1 MKKQE
6 RKKDKYG
13 LIAKHRKFVKEY
25 IKDYCGAAAA
35 IRAGYSKKTAREQAS
50 YILSK
55 VYIQAAL
62 KREENKLE
70 NRFIA
75 TKEKILKELGVI
87 GFSNIE
93 DYIEVDDDG
102 KVSIQNL
109 KSLPFA
115 TSRAIKSIKEKSKDI
130 VNKQD
135 DDLLYRETQLEFV
148 LHDKIEALVKMGQE
162 IGMFKTKCEVSGR
175 DGKPISV
182 KIEDLS
188 DDELLTIILQG
199 RSPGAFKAKKIKGKS
214 A

>member
-6 RKKDKYG
+6 RKKDKHG

-25 IKDYCGAAAA
+25 IKDYNGAAAA
-35 IRAGYSKKTAREQAS
+35 RRAGFSAKAAREQAS
-50 YILSK
+50 RLLSK
-55 VYIQAAL
+55 ANIQVAL

-70 NRFIA
+70 NRFCA
-75 TKEKILKELGVI
+75 TKEKIIKELGVI

-102 KVSIQNL
+102 KVQIQNL

-115 TSRAIKSIKEKSKDI
+115 TARAIKSIKEKSKDTI
-130 VNKQD
+130 NRKED
-135 DDLLYRETQLEFV
+135 ELLYRETQLEFV

-162 IGMFKTKCEVSGR
+162 IGMFKTKCEVSGK
-175 DGKPISV
+175 DGKAISV

-188 DDELLTIILQG
+188 DEELLAIILQG
-199 RSPGAFKAKKIKGKS
+199 SSPGTVKAKKVKGKS